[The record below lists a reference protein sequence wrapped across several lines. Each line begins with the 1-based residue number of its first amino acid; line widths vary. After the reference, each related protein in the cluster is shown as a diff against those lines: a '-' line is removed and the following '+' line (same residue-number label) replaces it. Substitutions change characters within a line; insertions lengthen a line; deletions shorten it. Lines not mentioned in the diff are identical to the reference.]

1 MAIADKNLAQ
11 YKKDQNLVDTGNVKE
26 LKIKEIQSISNNILH
41 SKQEQQKHENDLTAA
56 KNAEGDMDILLA
68 IKDLNERKE
77 ISNIN
82 NNLSSNENNI
92 QSLLLIY
99 TGEHPKVKQ
108 AYELQQSLEH
118 QLKHLVEDVIER
130 KAFELSNIKSFIET
144 SKKNLEKAKDELRE
158 TEEKEAGMMNFTREV
173 ESSRKLYET
182 FLQRVKETN
191 ETQNLQ
197 ISKLSII
204 EKPFLPKKPF
214 SPKPKQN
221 FIIALFSSLTLF
233 YALIFYREMNS
244 TVIKTPEALD
254 HLNIPQIG
262 VLPTVHDIKKG
273 YHILQNFLED
283 SESNF
288 SEAIRS
294 SRAIIEAK
302 FKKNKSFLITSS
314 NPSEGKTSY
323 AFNLALSLEKN
334 NKVLFVE
341 ADIRR
346 PSVLNSFYKFDQE
359 IFGLGEIISSNAS
372 LKETIFT
379 VPGTKLEIITS
390 GAKRF
395 DMSDI
400 VSRDQIKKFFDVLKQ
415 EYDYLII
422 DSPPVQPVSD
432 TLILTQASDYNF
444 FVIR

>member
-1 MAIADKNLAQ
+1 MSDEVINYIVNDEKNQLEFKSLYSKESTSVFSRIFTKKINIDKDYVKSILTNNFKVKNIRNSDVLVLSFVSSNPKISQLALNNIISSYQRYEVDSKIEITNYANTKVKERLKDLKVQMAIADKNLAQ

-26 LKIKEIQSISNNILH
+26 LKIKEIQSISNNILN

-118 QLKHLVEDVIER
+118 QLKHLVEGVVER

-182 FLQRVKETN
+182 FLQRLKETN

-273 YHILQNFLED
+273 YHILQNFL
-283 SESNF
+283 
-288 SEAIRS
+288 
-294 SRAIIEAK
+294 
-302 FKKNKSFLITSS
+302 
-314 NPSEGKTSY
+314 
-323 AFNLALSLEKN
+323 
-334 NKVLFVE
+334 
-341 ADIRR
+341 
-346 PSVLNSFYKFDQE
+346 
-359 IFGLGEIISSNAS
+359 
-372 LKETIFT
+372 
-379 VPGTKLEIITS
+379 
-390 GAKRF
+390 
-395 DMSDI
+395 
-400 VSRDQIKKFFDVLKQ
+400 
-415 EYDYLII
+415 
-422 DSPPVQPVSD
+422 
-432 TLILTQASDYNF
+432 
-444 FVIR
+444 